1 MKWKVHQHL
10 EVTAWLSAQ
19 AGTDIVNRI
28 AAAIDLLADRG
39 PALGRPLVDTVKGS
53 RHANMKELRVGT
65 VRILFAFDPRREA
78 ILLVAGD
85 KRDDYTAWYLTA
97 VPIADDRY
105 DEWLQDSGKRRKD
118 T

>member
-1 MKWKVHQHL
+1 
-10 EVTAWLSAQ
+10 VT
-19 AGTDIVNRI
+19 D
-28 AAAIDLLADRG
+28 
-39 PALGRPLVDTVKGS
+39 
-53 RHANMKELRVGT
+53 
-65 VRILFAFDPRREA
+65 RREA